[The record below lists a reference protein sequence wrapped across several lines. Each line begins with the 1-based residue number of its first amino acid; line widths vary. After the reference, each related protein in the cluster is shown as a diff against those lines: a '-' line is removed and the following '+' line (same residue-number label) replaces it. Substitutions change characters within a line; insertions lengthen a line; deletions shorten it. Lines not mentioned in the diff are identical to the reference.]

1 MSIATTRG
9 DQGQTGLA
17 GGVRVQKDAVRVEAY
32 GTVDELNS
40 AIGVARAIIDEP
52 RVRDLLKDLQ
62 RELFRVGSALATP
75 PASPKPE
82 PVITA
87 EMVERL
93 TAEVHALE
101 AIEGMVSD
109 WSIAGEHAPSAALD
123 FARTVCRRAERRI
136 VALRNSGETINP
148 SILAYVNRLSDLL
161 WLLGRYLE
169 LQTGHDARLRDPD
182 TAGNRWSR
190 AW

>member
-17 GGVRVQKDAVRVEAY
+17 GGIRVQKDAVRVEAY
-32 GTVDELNS
+32 GTIDELNS
-40 AIGVARAIIDEP
+40 AIGVARAGIEEP
-52 RVRDLLKDLQ
+52 RVRGLLKDLQ

-75 PASPKPE
+75 PGSPKPE
-82 PVITA
+82 PAVTT

-93 TAEVHALE
+93 TTAVHSLE
-101 AIEGMVSD
+101 AIDGMVSD
-109 WSIAGEHAPSAALD
+109 WSIPGEHAASAALD
-123 FARTVCRRAERRI
+123 FARTVCRRAERRV
-136 VALRNSGETINP
+136 VALRNSGEPINP
-148 SILAYVNRLSDLL
+148 NILAYVNRLSDLL

-169 LQTGHDARLRDPD
+169 LQHGRDATLRDPD
-182 TAGNRWSR
+182 APGNRWSR

>member
-9 DQGQTGLA
+9 DQGQTSLA
-17 GGVRVQKDAVRVEAY
+17 GGLRVQKDAVRVEAY
-32 GTVDELNS
+32 GTIDELNS
-40 AIGVARAIIDEP
+40 AIGVARAGIEEP

-75 PASPKPE
+75 PGSPKAE
-82 PVITA
+82 PAITA
-87 EMVERL
+87 DMVERL
-93 TAEVHALE
+93 TTEVHALE
-101 AIEGMVSD
+101 ALDGMVSD
-109 WSIAGEHAPSAALD
+109 WSISGEHAPSAALD
-123 FARTVCRRAERRI
+123 LARTVCRRAERRV

-148 SILAYVNRLSDLL
+148 NILAYVNRLSDLL

-169 LQTGHDARLRDPD
+169 LQTGHDATLRDSNTP
-182 TAGNRWSR
+182 GNRWSR

>member
-32 GTVDELNS
+32 GTIDELNS
-40 AIGVARAIIDEP
+40 AIGVARAGVEEP
-52 RVRDLLKDLQ
+52 RVRGLLKDLQ

-75 PASPKPE
+75 RGSPKPE
-82 PVITA
+82 PAVTA

-93 TAEVHALE
+93 TTEVHALE
-101 AIEGMVSD
+101 AIDGMVSD
-109 WSIAGEHAPSAALD
+109 WSIPGEHAASAALD
-123 FARTVCRRAERRI
+123 FARTVCRRAERRV

-148 SILAYVNRLSDLL
+148 NILAYVNRLSDLL

-169 LQTGHDARLRDPD
+169 LQNGRDATLRDPD
-182 TAGNRWSR
+182 TPGNRWSR

>member
-9 DQGQTGLA
+9 DQGQTGLV
-17 GGVRVQKDAVRVEAY
+17 GGIRVQKDAVRVEAY
-32 GTVDELNS
+32 GTIDELNS
-40 AIGVARAIIDEP
+40 AIGVARAGIEEP
-52 RVRDLLKDLQ
+52 RVRGLLKDLQ

-75 PASPKPE
+75 PGSPKPE
-82 PVITA
+82 PAVTT

-93 TAEVHALE
+93 TTEVHALE
-101 AIEGMVSD
+101 AIDGMVSD
-109 WSIAGEHAPSAALD
+109 WSIPGEHGASAALD
-123 FARTVCRRAERRI
+123 FARTVCRRAERRV

-148 SILAYVNRLSDLL
+148 NILAYVNRLSDLL

-169 LQTGHDARLRDPD
+169 LQDGRDATLRDPD
-182 TAGNRWSR
+182 TPGNRWSR